1 MNKLNKN
8 LKRLKK
14 SLADL
19 ETQQAQIQEQQEML
33 KSADAADLDDV
44 DKAAELDSLA
54 QIVAQH
60 IAQTQANL
68 AQAQAQYTRI
78 YPGLV
83 LKRRIRQNSYATLLY
98 TAICMMAFVK
108 MFSDP
113 KHMSAYKTT
122 GLVSVLFGVYHS
134 QRTGQYYAKLRDFV
148 NSQKYQR

>member
-60 IAQTQANL
+60 IAQTQA
-68 AQAQAQYTRI
+68 QAQYTRI

-98 TAICMMAFVK
+98 IAICMVAFVK